1 MPTRPVSTSAPTS
14 RPAAGRYR
22 SRRGRRSSRN
32 LGNSL
37 FPAGGTVADTFRFAI
52 NPPMREQI
60 QPVFPDL
67 VVELAGGLNPA
78 CPTRPCPQAI
88 DVQDPGVLVVNYR
101 HEPTALRIYD
111 NRKIGPDGKL
121 GMQADG
127 KAGDLAFA
135 LQSRT
140 DRAFVIDGTGPVSF
154 AADRKVLNRQP
165 PAGANINGTLFPPPI
180 NAAGVAAGDP
190 FTPMIRSYMGDE
202 VRVKMQAGGHEEE
215 HNATIYGM
223 KWLQTGSGHG
233 KGPNS
238 GWRNAQ
244 AGGISEQF
252 TLDTP
257 VVPSAINVP
266 GASTDFFYSMDAG
279 NDGWWSGMWGV
290 FRAYNANR
298 ADLFRLPTTRVPI
311 LVSNPLD
318 FRLGTVCPRTAPL
331 RTYDISAVL
340 ANTALT
346 NAFGV
351 TIPGN
356 DNPIDN
362 VGGPLTGSGTLVY
375 NHRAAVVGGQTIPAD
390 VAGEAPLVL
399 PTHLGPIHDPTAI
412 LYVHT
417 ADLNANGTLI
427 AGRPVEPVVIRAAA
441 GDCIRV
447 TLRNRLPGAALGN
460 TTGRS
465 VVPDLPTYSTIQ
477 GVTKRDRFDPEGS
490 TQFNSNLF
498 RPSAYVGL
506 NPQLVAF
513 DVNFDGGTLVGANPE
528 STIVSGLTGRPII
541 APGTTTTYNWYAGD
555 IKPTPQGTLLT
566 RLTATPVEFGGANL
580 IPADKIKQGA
590 KSMVG
595 ALAIEPAGATWTED
609 LTVFDHQTGAGT
621 GRATRTQAKV
631 NNDAFRSFSL
641 VMTKGLTQYYA
652 DGTPVEH
659 MNGEGVGIPED
670 SQEASAM
677 ALNYGVEPMW
687 FRFGLVPQA
696 PFGGAGCGPGCYG
709 GVPNAGDAYSNALG
723 LPIGPDAAG
732 NVLTGA
738 AMGDPVTPVFQAV
751 ADRPARIHLTAP
763 FGTTRGSTFS
773 LHGHSWQRDPY
784 VCPGESRNTLTG
796 ACNMATVGSRA
807 IGENPQGFEQGG
819 QESFNA
825 PSHFE
830 VVLRKAGG
838 AGAVPGDY
846 LFRDHASF
854 GNASGL
860 WGILRVQ

>member
-1 MPTRPVSTSAPTS
+1 
-14 RPAAGRYR
+14 
-22 SRRGRRSSRN
+22 
-32 LGNSL
+32 
-37 FPAGGTVADTFRFAI
+37 
-52 NPPMREQI
+52 
-60 QPVFPDL
+60 
-67 VVELAGGLNPA
+67 
-78 CPTRPCPQAI
+78 
-88 DVQDPGVLVVNYR
+88 
-101 HEPTALRIYD
+101 
-111 NRKIGPDGKL
+111 
-121 GMQADG
+121 
-127 KAGDLAFA
+127 
-135 LQSRT
+135 
-140 DRAFVIDGTGPVSF
+140 
-154 AADRKVLNRQP
+154 
-165 PAGANINGTLFPPPI
+165 
-180 NAAGVAAGDP
+180 
-190 FTPMIRSYMGDE
+190 MIRSYMGDE

-257 VVPSAINVP
+257 VVPSALNVP
-266 GASTDFFYSMDAG
+266 GGRTDFFYSMDAG

-290 FRAYNANR
+290 FRAYNGNR

-340 ANTALT
+340 ANRALT

-351 TIPGN
+351 AIPAN
-356 DNPIDN
+356 AIPTDN
-362 VGGPLTGSGTLVY
+362 VGGPLNSAGGTLVY
-375 NHRAAVVGGQTIPAD
+375 NHRAAVVGGQTIPAELP
-390 VAGEAPLVL
+390 GEEPLVL
-399 PTHLGPIHDPTAI
+399 PTHIGPIHDPTAI
-412 LYVHT
+412 LYVRT

-465 VVPDLPTYSTIQ
+465 VVPDLATYSTIQ
-477 GVTKRDRFDPEGS
+477 GVVKRDRFVQNQFIDPETNAVVVEQGS

-528 STIVSGLTGRPII
+528 STIVSGLTGRPVI

-609 LTVFDHQTGAGT
+609 LLVFDHQTGAAT

-677 ALNYGVEPMW
+677 ALNYGIEPMW

-696 PFGGAGCGPGCYG
+696 PFGGRRSVVRAANGD
-709 GVPNAGDAYSNALG
+709 VPNAGDAYSNALG
-723 LPIGPDAAG
+723 LPIGRRG
-732 NVLTGA
+732 GTVLTGA
-738 AMGDPVTPVFQAV
+738 AMA
-751 ADRPARIHLTAP
+751 
-763 FGTTRGSTFS
+763 TR
-773 LHGHSWQRDPY
+773 
-784 VCPGESRNTLTG
+784 
-796 ACNMATVGSRA
+796 
-807 IGENPQGFEQGG
+807 
-819 QESFNA
+819 
-825 PSHFE
+825 
-830 VVLRKAGG
+830 
-838 AGAVPGDY
+838 
-846 LFRDHASF
+846 
-854 GNASGL
+854 
-860 WGILRVQ
+860 